1 MHIALL
7 FIAGFLLALTMFV
20 VMHRV
25 CMKRFLGYATIVDVV
40 FTIIMFSMFAH
51 SFSGVVAGSV
61 AGLVMAAGLTLGRKI
76 FGYERLVWC
85 KWRWKWK
92 TYSPTWV
99 IPQIE
104 RKFNV

>member
-25 CMKRFLGYATIVDVV
+25 CLKRFLGYATTVDVV

-51 SFSGVVAGSV
+51 TFSGVVAGSV
-61 AGLVMAAGLTLGRKI
+61 AGLVMACGLTLGRKI
-76 FGYERLVWC
+76 FGYERLEWRTWRY
-85 KWRWKWK
+85 KWV
-92 TYSPTWV
+92 THEPTWV
-99 IPQIE
+99 IPKLE